1 MESVALCH
9 NCNRMTHNLKV
20 CENCNSSL
28 SESNSSSCYSSE
40 PKRSRLESA
49 SLSITSEASMVMET
63 ENSVPEIELTP
74 STSSVRPGTLFVNVH
89 NHAVPLTTVT
99 DAPCPQP
106 ILLPGPAQTVS
117 NTVAASGS
125 APLLRPRIS
134 VPSNRVTTT
143 TSSNPESTAL
153 INGNSVSSRPV
164 LGTVTLNSRVAVDTV
179 TALAGSN
186 ALGQPRPLGH
196 SDAFSNRPTA
206 TAAITLPTYNLQ
218 PPPPPFASSVARL
231 PVAVAGSSMPN
242 VVPLTGSAPSQNV
255 SVSAIQIRI
264 GSKKFKPISPVTFK
278 DDGILF
284 TLKGNPCKVMLAD

>member
-9 NCNRMTHNLKV
+9 SCNRMTHNLKI

-28 SESNSSSCYSSE
+28 SENNSSSCYSSE

-49 SLSITSEASMVMET
+49 SLSITSEANIVMET
-63 ENSVPEIELTP
+63 ENGVPEIESTP
-74 STSSVRPGTLFVNVH
+74 SASTVRPETLFVNVH
-89 NHAVPLTTVT
+89 NHSVPLSSVT

-125 APLLRPRIS
+125 LPIMRPRLS
-134 VPSNRVTTT
+134 VSSSRLTTT
-143 TSSNPESTAL
+143 TSNHTESTAL
-153 INGNSVSSRPV
+153 INGNSVSSRPI
-164 LGTVTLNSRVAVDTV
+164 LGTVTLNSRVAVDTAAAV
-179 TALAGSN
+179 TGSN
-186 ALGQPRPLGH
+186 ALGQPRALNH
-196 SDAFSNRPTA
+196 SDAYNNRPTV

-231 PVAVAGSSMPN
+231 PMAVAGSSMPN

-284 TLKGNPCKVMLAD
+284 TLRGNSCD

>member
-9 NCNRMTHNLKV
+9 NCNRVTHNLKI

-28 SESNSSSCYSSE
+28 SENNSSSCYSSE

-49 SLSITSEASMVMET
+49 SLSTTSEVSTVMET
-63 ENSVPEIELTP
+63 ENSAPEIEPTP
-74 STSSVRPGTLFVNVH
+74 VTSTVRPETLFVNVH
-89 NHAVPLTTVT
+89 NHAIPLPSVT

-106 ILLPGPAQTVS
+106 ILIPGSAQTVS

-125 APLLRPRIS
+125 VPLLRPRIS
-134 VPSNRVTTT
+134 VPTSRVANT
-143 TSSNPESTAL
+143 TSNHTESAAL
-153 INGNSVSSRPV
+153 INGNGVSSRPV
-164 LGTVTLNSRVAVDTV
+164 LGTVTLNSRVD
-179 TALAGSN
+179 AGTGSS
-186 ALGQPRPLGH
+186 ALGQTRAPLGH
-196 SDAFSNRPTA
+196 SSDTYNNRPTA

-231 PVAVAGSSMPN
+231 PVAVSGSSVPN

-255 SVSAIQIRI
+255 SVSAVQIRI

-284 TLKGNPCKVMLAD
+284 TLKGNHVK